1 LPHLLWI
8 SFLEGGKHLVP
19 LLRSKAGYK
28 KKIGKGGNPWS
39 PSKSDFGSVLK
50 FTHSYM
56 PESFHVNFGCWKGA
70 STLSL
75 GIIGSQQKY
84 LLGFNFWVW
93 EWCDVYL
100 LALQTG
106 TELETW
112 NLEHSWLHRPFLVV
126 IKSANTSQ
134 WLRTIDPKQTRTR
147 AKYY

>member
-8 SFLEGGKHLVP
+8 SVLEGGKHLVP

-70 STLSL
+70 SILSL

-112 NLEHSWLHRPFLVV
+112 NLEHSWLHRLY
-126 IKSANTSQ
+126 
-134 WLRTIDPKQTRTR
+134 W
-147 AKYY
+147 